1 MTNQQ
6 IAIFLTH
13 LRTNGLEA
21 TAAEAAGVSLRTV
34 KAYMRTD
41 DDFADAVEDAMER
54 AFDRDEAEARRR
66 AVEGVEEPVIYQ
78 GNVTYLYEDVT
89 DEDGNLV
96 TDPDTGIVLRRPVL
110 DENGNHKILTVKKYS
125 DTLLAQRL
133 KGRRRRVYGDKT
145 EVSGPNGGPV
155 EVFVRQFALPAQ
167 QQGEV
172 IDVTPNYKELANEL
186 A

>member
-1 MTNQQ
+1 MTPQQ
-6 IAIFLTH
+6 ISIFLAH

-21 TAAEAAGVSLRTV
+21 SAAEAAGVSLRRV
-34 KAYMRTD
+34 KHYMRSD

-54 AFDRDEAEARRR
+54 AIDRDEAEARRR
-66 AVEGVEEPVIYQ
+66 AVEGVDEPVIYQ
-78 GNVTYLYEDVT
+78 GGVTYLYEDVV
-89 DEDGNLV
+89 DEEGNQV
-96 TDPDTGIVLRRPVL
+96 CDPDTGIPLRRPLL

-155 EVFVRQFALPAQ
+155 EVFVRQFALPDQ
-167 QQGEV
+167 QRGDV
-172 IDVTPNYKELANEL
+172 IDITPNYEELANEL